1 MDPISDMLT
10 AIRNANLKGKDYVD
24 VPSSKIKQNIV
35 KLLKEEGY
43 IKGYRYIED
52 NKQGNIRIYLKYGA
66 NKEKAI
72 RSIRKI
78 SKPSRKVYMKSVEIP
93 KVRSGVGTMIVST
106 SKGVMTGEKAREQK
120 LGGEIICEIW

>member
-52 NKQGNIRIYLKYGA
+52 NKQGNIRI
-66 NKEKAI
+66 
-72 RSIRKI
+72 
-78 SKPSRKVYMKSVEIP
+78 
-93 KVRSGVGTMIVST
+93 
-106 SKGVMTGEKAREQK
+106 
-120 LGGEIICEIW
+120 